1 MILSIKTVSLTMENY
16 KHKGNIHQSME
27 INQEKLKS
35 FGIIIGSVLGY
46 IAILTGI
53 IMTILLLRTIF
64 FG

>member
-1 MILSIKTVSLTMENY
+1 
-16 KHKGNIHQSME
+16 ME